1 MKDYLI
7 LKGGQMAVGDGVPEV
22 IPVLPLG
29 HVVSSKGEFDVDE
42 ESFQAMKAQI
52 TQRGVDLVVDYEH
65 QTLKG
70 VEAPAAG
77 WVKELKLEGGQI
89 MAVVQWTPRGAQ
101 YLENKEYRYLSP
113 VVTVRRSD
121 GKATGLH
128 SLALTNTPAIEH
140 MTPIVNS
147 DLFEGG
153 QHIMDIQKLAEL
165 LGLGTDATEE
175 QILESLKAC
184 VDENKSLKA
193 GAQPPAD
200 DSVVA
205 NKTVCE
211 LVGLEA
217 GAPVADV
224 TARIMELKSG
234 KIDGVD
240 LKAEIQTLKQQAAA
254 RDADAAVT
262 LALKAGKIAPAQKD
276 WARQYA
282 LDNPQGF
289 AAFVEKA
296 PQVVPMGEL
305 LGDGTM
311 ALKGGTLDEATMLVC
326 KQLGLDPEDVKKYNL
341 KEE

>member
-1 MKDYLI
+1 M
-7 LKGGQMAVGDGVPEV
+7 
-22 IPVLPLG
+22 
-29 HVVSSKGEFDVDE
+29 
-42 ESFQAMKAQI
+42 
-52 TQRGVDLVVDYEH
+52 
-65 QTLKG
+65 
-70 VEAPAAG
+70 
-77 WVKELKLEGGQI
+77 
-89 MAVVQWTPRGAQ
+89 
-101 YLENKEYRYLSP
+101 
-113 VVTVRRSD
+113 
-121 GKATGLH
+121 GLH